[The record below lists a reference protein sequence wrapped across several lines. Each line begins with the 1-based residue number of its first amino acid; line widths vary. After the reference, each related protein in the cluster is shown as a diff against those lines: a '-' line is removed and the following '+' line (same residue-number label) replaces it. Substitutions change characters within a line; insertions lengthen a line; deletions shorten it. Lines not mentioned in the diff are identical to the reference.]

1 MAKIF
6 SKIAEKTFGLQQ
18 VYNDSTVQLEPLNY
32 IRDTITDTPMS
43 LGIFANDIF
52 RIEKIY
58 NLYATSNRQS
68 VEFTANKLRI
78 VPIVRKARTSTI
90 YDAFPANVNPWG
102 QQTVANRPIAGT
114 LIEIKPNSK
123 DVMDSSRMLQNSQSL
138 PIVSGPR
145 DEKRLIK
152 YLKTS
157 EGLKFL
163 AQQQILQSGNTFK
176 QTRRYNPLSVPLMTA
191 KYSLASLTNP
201 LERVSRMLSVN
212 MQSSS
217 GTIPQMID
225 VLDVAGRLQ
234 QETVL
239 DKQQQLQLRFVGG
252 QQRGSNRNTL
262 LGQVVRT
269 GINRFIQG
277 VANRTNISILGR
289 KINLG
294 QLGRTIG
301 SVAQTARAISRALNI
316 NNPTL
321 RENQTAYDALIR
333 DELWPL
339 VKNKDG
345 STQNFFIEKKNY
357 VGRAQK
363 SLDLAKLRG
372 KLHNNFF
379 TKPYPSIEEDYRSGE
394 SYTDDVQTNVGSIN
408 GIVSARYMKDPMNFD
423 VTGKTVF
430 TAKLLDGV
438 HDTEDFIK
446 FKIVVP
452 NLYPEGIYFRAFIQ
466 DFKHD
471 AKGEYEE
478 QRYVGRPER
487 FVVYKGMNRS
497 VSFTL
502 YLVAFSK
509 EELSA
514 VWVRANMLNKLVYP
528 IDSRAGYM
536 TPPLVKMTLG
546 GVLEDQPGYVT
557 DISMDLADYSWD
569 IDSELTQVVKLNINF
584 NLIEK
589 NFITQRNANAVAGTE
604 LFANSLITA
613 QLDST
618 PILSRNLAVNIDL
631 PQIDLQPANDPLS
644 EQNFRKDIQQTIQ
657 NRNTRLAKDAIKQ
670 ADIINNLINRA

>member
-1 MAKIF
+1 
-6 SKIAEKTFGLQQ
+6 
-18 VYNDSTVQLEPLNY
+18 
-32 IRDTITDTPMS
+32 
-43 LGIFANDIF
+43 
-52 RIEKIY
+52 
-58 NLYATSNRQS
+58 
-68 VEFTANKLRI
+68 
-78 VPIVRKARTSTI
+78 
-90 YDAFPANVNPWG
+90 
-102 QQTVANRPIAGT
+102 
-114 LIEIKPNSK
+114 
-123 DVMDSSRMLQNSQSL
+123 
-138 PIVSGPR
+138 
-145 DEKRLIK
+145 
-152 YLKTS
+152 
-157 EGLKFL
+157 
-163 AQQQILQSGNTFK
+163 
-176 QTRRYNPLSVPLMTA
+176 
-191 KYSLASLTNP
+191 
-201 LERVSRMLSVN
+201 MLSVN

-217 GTIPQMID
+217 GPIPQMID

-357 VGRAQK
+357 VDRAQK

-423 VTGKTVF
+423 VAGKTVF
-430 TAKLLDGV
+430 AAKLLDGV

-528 IDSRAGYM
+528 IDSRGGYM

-657 NRNTRLAKDAIKQ
+657 NRNTRLAKQ
-670 ADIINNLINRA
+670 ADIINNLIDRA

>member
-1 MAKIF
+1 
-6 SKIAEKTFGLQQ
+6 
-18 VYNDSTVQLEPLNY
+18 
-32 IRDTITDTPMS
+32 
-43 LGIFANDIF
+43 
-52 RIEKIY
+52 
-58 NLYATSNRQS
+58 
-68 VEFTANKLRI
+68 
-78 VPIVRKARTSTI
+78 
-90 YDAFPANVNPWG
+90 
-102 QQTVANRPIAGT
+102 
-114 LIEIKPNSK
+114 
-123 DVMDSSRMLQNSQSL
+123 
-138 PIVSGPR
+138 
-145 DEKRLIK
+145 
-152 YLKTS
+152 
-157 EGLKFL
+157 
-163 AQQQILQSGNTFK
+163 
-176 QTRRYNPLSVPLMTA
+176 
-191 KYSLASLTNP
+191 
-201 LERVSRMLSVN
+201 
-212 MQSSS
+212 
-217 GTIPQMID
+217 
-225 VLDVAGRLQ
+225 
-234 QETVL
+234 
-239 DKQQQLQLRFVGG
+239 
-252 QQRGSNRNTL
+252 
-262 LGQVVRT
+262 
-269 GINRFIQG
+269 
-277 VANRTNISILGR
+277 
-289 KINLG
+289 
-294 QLGRTIG
+294 
-301 SVAQTARAISRALNI
+301 
-316 NNPTL
+316 
-321 RENQTAYDALIR
+321 
-333 DELWPL
+333 
-339 VKNKDG
+339 
-345 STQNFFIEKKNY
+345 
-357 VGRAQK
+357 
-363 SLDLAKLRG
+363 
-372 KLHNNFF
+372 
-379 TKPYPSIEEDYRSGE
+379 
-394 SYTDDVQTNVGSIN
+394 
-408 GIVSARYMKDPMNFD
+408 MNFD
-423 VTGKTVF
+423 VAGKTVF

-557 DISMDLADYSWD
+557 DISMDLADYTWD

-631 PQIDLQPANDPLS
+631 PQVDLRPANDPLS